1 MATDFR
7 VVIPDDIGNTIKLG
21 VKEPNKYDVDVSQLD
36 LPGGLTGLSLQGTV
50 LTATTSDP
58 YADGPVTVDLAPIL
72 PQIAADVFL
81 KNVQR
86 QGNQILF
93 TVGIKDDTSQDST
106 FNIDVADL
114 APVQTDGITIVG
126 NGVSGDNLR
135 VQLSQD
141 TPTHGN
147 NLLKQAGGGLYVSET
162 DITNLITANAA
173 PKEPRDIR
181 LVNASGQTV
190 IGYIHSTEQ

>member
-7 VVIPDDIGNTIKLG
+7 VVTPDDMGNTIRLG
-21 VKEPNKYDVDVSQLD
+21 AKEPNKYDVDLSQLN
-36 LPGGLTGLSLQGTV
+36 LPASVTGLTLQGTV
-50 LTATTSDP
+50 LSVQTP
-58 YADGPVTVDLAPIL
+58 DGDKTVDLAPML

-86 QGNQILF
+86 QGNQIVF
-93 TVGIKDDTSQDST
+93 TVGIKDDTSQDTT
-106 FNIDVADL
+106 FNIDIADL

-126 NGVSGDNLR
+126 DGTNVDILRVRLSQPIDGDNL
-135 VQLSQD
+135 
-141 TPTHGN
+141 
-147 NLLKQAGGGLYVSET
+147 LKLAGDGLYVSET
-162 DITNLITANAA
+162 DITDLIVANAA

>member
-7 VVIPDDIGNTIKLG
+7 VVTPDDMGNTIRLG
-21 VKEPNKYDVDVSQLD
+21 VKEPNKYDVDVSQLI
-36 LPGGLTGLSLQGTV
+36 LPAGVTGVTLQGTV
-50 LTATTSDP
+50 LSVQTP
-58 YADGPVTVDLAPIL
+58 YGDNTVDLAPML

-86 QGNQILF
+86 QGNQIVF
-93 TVGIKDDTSQDST
+93 TVGIKADASQDTT
-106 FNIDVADL
+106 FNIDIADL
-114 APVQTDGITIVG
+114 APVQTDGITIVDDG
-126 NGVSGDNLR
+126 TNGDILRVLLSQPIDGDNL
-135 VQLSQD
+135 
-141 TPTHGN
+141 
-147 NLLKQAGGGLYVSET
+147 LKLAGDGLYVSKT
-162 DITNLITANAA
+162 DITDLIVANAA

>member
-7 VVIPDDIGNTIKLG
+7 VVTPDDIGNTIRLG
-21 VKEPNKYDVDVSQLD
+21 AKEPNKYDVDLSQLN
-36 LPGGLTGLSLQGTV
+36 LPASVTGLTLQGTV
-50 LTATTSDP
+50 LSVQTP
-58 YADGPVTVDLAPIL
+58 DGDKTVDLAPML

-86 QGNQILF
+86 QGNQIMF

-106 FNIDVADL
+106 FNIDIADL

-126 NGVSGDNLR
+126 DGTNGDILRVRLSQPIDGDNL
-135 VQLSQD
+135 
-141 TPTHGN
+141 
-147 NLLKQAGGGLYVSET
+147 LKLAGDGLYVSET
-162 DITNLITANAA
+162 DITDLIVANAA

>member
-7 VVIPDDIGNTIKLG
+7 VVTPDDMGNTIRLG
-21 VKEPNKYDVDVSQLD
+21 VKEPNKYDVDVSQLI
-36 LPGGLTGLSLQGTV
+36 LPAGVTGVTLQGTV
-50 LTATTSDP
+50 LSVQTP
-58 YADGPVTVDLAPIL
+58 YGDNTVDLAPML

-86 QGNQILF
+86 QGNQIVF
-93 TVGIKDDTSQDST
+93 TVGIKADASQDTT
-106 FNIDVADL
+106 FNIDIADL

-126 NGVSGDNLR
+126 DGTNGDILRVRLSQPIDGDNL
-135 VQLSQD
+135 
-141 TPTHGN
+141 
-147 NLLKQAGGGLYVSET
+147 LKLAGDGLYVSKT
-162 DITNLITANAA
+162 DITDLIAANAT

>member
-7 VVIPDDIGNTIKLG
+7 VVTPDDMGNTIRLG
-21 VKEPNKYDVDVSQLD
+21 VKEPNKYDVDVSQLI
-36 LPGGLTGLSLQGTV
+36 LPAGVTGVTLQGTV
-50 LTATTSDP
+50 LSVQTP
-58 YADGPVTVDLAPIL
+58 YGDNTVDLAPML

-86 QGNQILF
+86 QGNQIVF
-93 TVGIKDDTSQDST
+93 TIGIKDDASQDTT
-106 FNIDVADL
+106 FNIDIADL

-126 NGVSGDNLR
+126 DGTNGDILRVRLSQPIDGDNL
-135 VQLSQD
+135 
-141 TPTHGN
+141 
-147 NLLKQAGGGLYVSET
+147 LKLAGDGLYVSKT
-162 DITNLITANAA
+162 DITDLIVANAA

>member
-7 VVIPDDIGNTIKLG
+7 VVTPDDMGNTIRLG
-21 VKEPNKYDVDVSQLD
+21 AKEPNKYDVDLSQLN
-36 LPGGLTGLSLQGTV
+36 LPAGVTGLTLQGTV
-50 LTATTSDP
+50 LSVQTP
-58 YADGPVTVDLAPIL
+58 DGDKTVDLAPML

-86 QGNQILF
+86 QGNQIVF
-93 TVGIKDDTSQDST
+93 TVGIKADASQDNT
-106 FNIDVADL
+106 FNIDIADL

-126 NGVSGDNLR
+126 DGTNVDILR

-162 DITNLITANAA
+162 DITNLIVANAA
-173 PKEPRDIR
+173 TKEPRDIR

>member
-7 VVIPDDIGNTIKLG
+7 VVTPDDMGNTIRLG
-21 VKEPNKYDVDVSQLD
+21 VKEPNKYDVDVSQLI
-36 LPGGLTGLSLQGTV
+36 LPAGVTGVTLQGTV
-50 LTATTSDP
+50 LSVQTP
-58 YADGPVTVDLAPIL
+58 YGDNTVDLAPML

-86 QGNQILF
+86 QGNQIVF
-93 TVGIKDDTSQDST
+93 TVGIKADASQDTT
-106 FNIDVADL
+106 FNIDIADL

-126 NGVSGDNLR
+126 DGTNGDILRVRLSQPIGGDNL
-135 VQLSQD
+135 
-141 TPTHGN
+141 
-147 NLLKQAGGGLYVSET
+147 LKLAGDGLYVSKT
-162 DITNLITANAA
+162 DITDLIVANAA

>member
-7 VVIPDDIGNTIKLG
+7 VVTPDDMGNTIRLG
-21 VKEPNKYDVDVSQLD
+21 VKEPNKYDVDVSQLI
-36 LPGGLTGLSLQGTV
+36 LPASVTGLTLQGTV
-50 LTATTSDP
+50 LSVQTSDG
-58 YADGPVTVDLAPIL
+58 DKTVDLAPML

-86 QGNQILF
+86 QGNQIVF
-93 TVGIKDDTSQDST
+93 TVGIQADASQDTT
-106 FNIDVADL
+106 FNIDIADL

-126 NGVSGDNLR
+126 DGTNGDILRVRLSQPIDGDNL
-135 VQLSQD
+135 
-141 TPTHGN
+141 
-147 NLLKQAGGGLYVSET
+147 LKLAGDGLYVSKT
-162 DITNLITANAA
+162 DITDLIVANAA

>member
-7 VVIPDDIGNTIKLG
+7 VVTPDDMGNTIRLG
-21 VKEPNKYDVDVSQLD
+21 AKEPNKYDVDLSQLD
-36 LPGGLTGLSLQGTV
+36 LPPSVTGVTLQGTV
-50 LTATTSDP
+50 LSVQTSDG
-58 YADGPVTVDLAPIL
+58 DKSVDLAPML
-72 PQIAADVFL
+72 PQIAADAFL

-86 QGNQILF
+86 QGNQIVF
-93 TVGIKDDTSQDST
+93 TVGIKDDTSQDTT
-106 FNIDVADL
+106 FSIDIADL

-126 NGVSGDNLR
+126 NGANGDTLR

-162 DITNLITANAA
+162 DITNLIATNAA

>member
-7 VVIPDDIGNTIKLG
+7 VVTPDDIGASIRLG
-21 VKEPNKYDVDVSQLD
+21 AKEPNKYDVDLSQLD
-36 LPGGLTGLSLQGTV
+36 LPASVTGLTLQGTV
-50 LTATTSDP
+50 LSVQTSDG
-58 YADGPVTVDLAPIL
+58 DKTVDLAPML
-72 PQIAADVFL
+72 PQIAADAFL

-86 QGNQILF
+86 QGNQIVF
-93 TVGIKDDTSQDST
+93 TVGIKDDTSQD
-106 FNIDVADL
+106 NIFTVDVADL

-126 NGVSGDNLR
+126 NGTDGDTLR

-141 TPTHGN
+141 THGN
-147 NLLKQAGGGLYVSET
+147 NLLKQDDNGLYVSET
-162 DITNLITANAA
+162 DITDLITANAT
-173 PKEPRDIR
+173 PTEPRDIR

>member
-7 VVIPDDIGNTIKLG
+7 VVTPDDMGNTIRLG
-21 VKEPNKYDVDVSQLD
+21 VKEPNKYDVDVSQLI
-36 LPGGLTGLSLQGTV
+36 LPAGVTGVTLQGTV
-50 LTATTSDP
+50 LSVQTP
-58 YADGPVTVDLAPIL
+58 YGDNTVDLAPML

-86 QGNQILF
+86 QGNQIVF
-93 TVGIKDDTSQDST
+93 TIGIKDDASQDST
-106 FNIDVADL
+106 FNIDIADL

-126 NGVSGDNLR
+126 DGTNGDILRVRLSQPIDGDNL
-135 VQLSQD
+135 
-141 TPTHGN
+141 
-147 NLLKQAGGGLYVSET
+147 LKLAGDGLYVSKT
-162 DITNLITANAA
+162 DITDLIVANAA

>member
-7 VVIPDDIGNTIKLG
+7 VVTPDDMGNTIRLG
-21 VKEPNKYDVDVSQLD
+21 AKEPNKYDVDVSQLD
-36 LPGGLTGLSLQGTV
+36 LPASVTGLTLQGTV
-50 LTATTSDP
+50 LSVQTSDG
-58 YADGPVTVDLAPIL
+58 DKTVDLAPML
-72 PQIAADVFL
+72 PQIAADAFL

-86 QGNQILF
+86 QGNQIVF
-93 TVGIKDDTSQDST
+93 TVGIKDDTSQDTT
-106 FNIDVADL
+106 FSIDIADL

-126 NGVSGDNLR
+126 NGVNGDNLR

-162 DITNLITANAA
+162 DITDLIAANAT

>member
-7 VVIPDDIGNTIKLG
+7 VVTPDDMGASIRLG
-21 VKEPNKYDVDVSQLD
+21 AKEPNKYDVDLSQLD
-36 LPGGLTGLSLQGTV
+36 LPPSVTGLTLQGTV
-50 LTATTSDP
+50 LSVQTSDG
-58 YADGPVTVDLAPIL
+58 DKTVDLAPML
-72 PQIAADVFL
+72 PKIAADAFL

-86 QGNQILF
+86 QGNQIVF
-93 TVGIKDDTSQDST
+93 TVGIKDDTSQDTT
-106 FNIDVADL
+106 FSIDIADL
-114 APVQTDGITIVG
+114 APVQADGITIVG
-126 NGVSGDNLR
+126 NGANGDTLR

-162 DITNLITANAA
+162 DITNLIATNAA

>member
-7 VVIPDDIGNTIKLG
+7 VVTPDDMGNTIRLG
-21 VKEPNKYDVDVSQLD
+21 AKEPNKYDVDVSQLD
-36 LPGGLTGLSLQGTV
+36 LPASVTGLTLQGTV
-50 LTATTSDP
+50 LSVQTSDG
-58 YADGPVTVDLAPIL
+58 DKTVDLAPML
-72 PQIAADVFL
+72 PQIAADAFL

-86 QGNQILF
+86 QGNQIVF
-93 TVGIKDDTSQDST
+93 TVGIKDDTSQDTT
-106 FNIDVADL
+106 FSIDIADL

-126 NGVSGDNLR
+126 NGANGDNLR

>member
-7 VVIPDDIGNTIKLG
+7 IVTPDDMGASIRLG
-21 VKEPNKYDVDVSQLD
+21 AKEPNKYDVDVSQLD
-36 LPGGLTGLSLQGTV
+36 LPAGVTGLTLQGTV
-50 LTATTSDP
+50 LSVQTSDG
-58 YADGPVTVDLAPIL
+58 DKTVDLAPML
-72 PQIAADVFL
+72 PQIAADAFL
-81 KNVQR
+81 KNAER
-86 QGNQILF
+86 QGNQIVF
-93 TVGIKDDTSQDST
+93 TVGIKDDTSQDTT
-106 FNIDVADL
+106 FSIDIADL
-114 APVQTDGITIVG
+114 APVQADGITIVG
-126 NGVSGDNLR
+126 NGANGDNLR

-162 DITNLITANAA
+162 DITNLIAANAT

>member
-7 VVIPDDIGNTIKLG
+7 VVTPDDMGDTIRLG
-21 VKEPNKYDVDVSQLD
+21 VKEPNKYDVDVSQLI
-36 LPGGLTGLSLQGTV
+36 LPAGVTGVTLQGTV
-50 LTATTSDP
+50 LSVQTP
-58 YADGPVTVDLAPIL
+58 DGDKTVDLAPML

-86 QGNQILF
+86 QGNQIVF

-106 FNIDVADL
+106 FNIDIADL

-126 NGVSGDNLR
+126 DGTNGDILRVRLSQPIDGDNL
-135 VQLSQD
+135 
-141 TPTHGN
+141 
-147 NLLKQAGGGLYVSET
+147 LKLAGDGLYVSKT
-162 DITNLITANAA
+162 DITDLIVANAA

>member
-7 VVIPDDIGNTIKLG
+7 VVTPDDMGNTIRLG
-21 VKEPNKYDVDVSQLD
+21 VKEPNKYDVDVSQLI
-36 LPGGLTGLSLQGTV
+36 LPAGVTGVTLQGTV
-50 LTATTSDP
+50 LSVQTP
-58 YADGPVTVDLAPIL
+58 YGDNTVDLAPML

-86 QGNQILF
+86 QGNQIVF

-106 FNIDVADL
+106 FNIDIADL

-126 NGVSGDNLR
+126 DGTNGDILRVRLSQPIDGDNL
-135 VQLSQD
+135 
-141 TPTHGN
+141 
-147 NLLKQAGGGLYVSET
+147 LKLAGDGLYVSKT
-162 DITNLITANAA
+162 DITDLIVANAA

>member
-7 VVIPDDIGNTIKLG
+7 VVTPDDMGNTIRLG
-21 VKEPNKYDVDVSQLD
+21 VNEPNKYDVDVSQLI
-36 LPGGLTGLSLQGTV
+36 LPAGVTGVTLQGTV
-50 LTATTSDP
+50 LSVQTP
-58 YADGPVTVDLAPIL
+58 YGDNTVDLAPML

-86 QGNQILF
+86 QGNQIVF
-93 TVGIKDDTSQDST
+93 TVGIKADASQDTT
-106 FNIDVADL
+106 FNIDIADL

-126 NGVSGDNLR
+126 DGTNGDILRVRLSQPIDGDNL
-135 VQLSQD
+135 
-141 TPTHGN
+141 
-147 NLLKQAGGGLYVSET
+147 LKLAGDGLYVSKT
-162 DITNLITANAA
+162 DITDLIVANAA

>member
-7 VVIPDDIGNTIKLG
+7 IVTPDDMGASIRLG
-21 VKEPNKYDVDVSQLD
+21 AKEPNKYDVDLSQLD
-36 LPGGLTGLSLQGTV
+36 LPASVTGLTLQGTV
-50 LTATTSDP
+50 LSVQTSDG
-58 YADGPVTVDLAPIL
+58 DKTVDLAPML
-72 PQIAADVFL
+72 PQIAADAFL

-86 QGNQILF
+86 QGDQIVF
-93 TVGIKDDTSQDST
+93 TVGIKADTSQDTT
-106 FNIDVADL
+106 FNIDIADL

-126 NGVSGDNLR
+126 NGANGDTLR

-162 DITNLITANAA
+162 DITDLITSNAA
-173 PKEPRDIR
+173 PAEPRDIR
-181 LVNASGQTV
+181 LTNATGQTV
-190 IGYIHSTEQ
+190 VGYIYSTEQ

>member
-7 VVIPDDIGNTIKLG
+7 VVTPDDMGNTIRLG
-21 VKEPNKYDVDVSQLD
+21 VKEPNKYDVDVSQLI
-36 LPGGLTGLSLQGTV
+36 LPPSVTGMTLQGTV
-50 LTATTSDP
+50 LSVQTPNGDT
-58 YADGPVTVDLAPIL
+58 TVDLAPML

-86 QGNQILF
+86 QGNQIVF
-93 TVGIKDDTSQDST
+93 TIGIKADASQDTT
-106 FNIDVADL
+106 FNIDIADL

-126 NGVSGDNLR
+126 NGANGDNLR

-147 NLLKQAGGGLYVSET
+147 NLLKLAGDGLYVSET
-162 DITNLITANAA
+162 DITDLIADHAV

>member
-7 VVIPDDIGNTIKLG
+7 VVTPDDMGNTIRLG
-21 VKEPNKYDVDVSQLD
+21 VKEPNKYDVDVSQLI
-36 LPGGLTGLSLQGTV
+36 LPAGVTGVTLQGTV
-50 LTATTSDP
+50 LSVQTP
-58 YADGPVTVDLAPIL
+58 YGDNTVDLAPML

-86 QGNQILF
+86 QGNQIVF
-93 TVGIKDDTSQDST
+93 TVGIQADASQDTT
-106 FNIDVADL
+106 FNIDIADL

-126 NGVSGDNLR
+126 DGTNGDILRVRLSQPIDGDNL
-135 VQLSQD
+135 
-141 TPTHGN
+141 
-147 NLLKQAGGGLYVSET
+147 LKLAGDGLYVSKT
-162 DITNLITANAA
+162 DITDLIVANAA

-190 IGYIHSTEQ
+190 IGYIHSTE

>member
-7 VVIPDDIGNTIKLG
+7 VVTPDDMGNTIRLG
-21 VKEPNKYDVDVSQLD
+21 AKEPDKYDVDVSQLI
-36 LPGGLTGLSLQGTV
+36 LPAGVTGVILQGTV
-50 LTATTSDP
+50 LSVQTP
-58 YADGPVTVDLAPIL
+58 YGDNTVDLAPML

-81 KNVQR
+81 KDVQR
-86 QGNQILF
+86 QGNQIVF
-93 TVGIKDDTSQDST
+93 TVGIKADTSQDTT
-106 FNIDVADL
+106 FSIDIADL

-126 NGVSGDNLR
+126 NGTNGDNLR
-135 VQLSQD
+135 VQIAPD
-141 TPTHGN
+141 IETYGN
-147 NLLKQAGGGLYVSET
+147 NLLKLTGDGLHVSKT
-162 DITNLITANAA
+162 DITNLIVDNAA

>member
-7 VVIPDDIGNTIKLG
+7 VVTPGDMGNTIRLG
-21 VKEPNKYDVDVSQLD
+21 AKEPGKYDVDVSQLN
-36 LPGGLTGLSLQGTV
+36 LPASVTGVTLQGTV
-50 LTATTSDP
+50 LSVKTP
-58 YADGPVTVDLAPIL
+58 DGDKTVDLAPML

-81 KNVQR
+81 KDVQR
-86 QGNQILF
+86 QGNHIVF
-93 TVGIKDDTSQDST
+93 TVGIKADASQDTT
-106 FNIDVADL
+106 FNIDIADL

-126 NGVSGDNLR
+126 DGTNGDILRVRLSQPMDGDNL
-135 VQLSQD
+135 
-141 TPTHGN
+141 
-147 NLLKQAGGGLYVSET
+147 LKLAVDGLYVSET
-162 DITNLITANAA
+162 DITDLIAANAT

>member
-7 VVIPDDIGNTIKLG
+7 VVTPDDMGNTIRLG
-21 VKEPNKYDVDVSQLD
+21 VKEPNKYDVDVSQLN
-36 LPGGLTGLSLQGTV
+36 LPASVTGVTLQGTALSLQT
-50 LTATTSDP
+50 P
-58 YADGPVTVDLAPIL
+58 DGDKTVDLAPML

-86 QGNQILF
+86 QGNQIVF
-93 TVGIKDDTSQDST
+93 TVGIKADASQDTT
-106 FNIDVADL
+106 FNIDIADL
-114 APVQTDGITIVG
+114 APVQTDGVTIVG
-126 NGVSGDNLR
+126 DGTNVDILRVRLSQPIDGDNL
-135 VQLSQD
+135 
-141 TPTHGN
+141 
-147 NLLKQAGGGLYVSET
+147 LKLAGDGLYVSEK

-181 LVNASGQTV
+181 LVNASGQAV

>member
-7 VVIPDDIGNTIKLG
+7 VVTPDDMGNTIRLG
-21 VKEPNKYDVDVSQLD
+21 AKEPNKYDVDLSQLN
-36 LPGGLTGLSLQGTV
+36 LPASVTGLTLQGTV
-50 LTATTSDP
+50 LSVQTP
-58 YADGPVTVDLAPIL
+58 DGDKTVDLAPML

-86 QGNQILF
+86 QGNQIMF

-106 FNIDVADL
+106 FHIDIADL

-126 NGVSGDNLR
+126 DGTNVDILRVRLSQPIDGDNL
-135 VQLSQD
+135 
-141 TPTHGN
+141 
-147 NLLKQAGGGLYVSET
+147 LKLAGDGLYVSET
-162 DITNLITANAA
+162 DITDLIVANAA

>member
-7 VVIPDDIGNTIKLG
+7 VVTPDDMGNTIRLG
-21 VKEPNKYDVDVSQLD
+21 VKEPNKYDVDVSQLI
-36 LPGGLTGLSLQGTV
+36 LPAGVTGVTLQGTV
-50 LTATTSDP
+50 LSVQTP
-58 YADGPVTVDLAPIL
+58 YGDNTVDLAPML

-86 QGNQILF
+86 QGNQIVF
-93 TVGIKDDTSQDST
+93 TVGIKADASQDTT
-106 FNIDVADL
+106 FNIDIADL

-126 NGVSGDNLR
+126 DGTNGDILRVRLSQPIDGDNL
-135 VQLSQD
+135 
-141 TPTHGN
+141 
-147 NLLKQAGGGLYVSET
+147 LKLAGDGLYVSET
-162 DITNLITANAA
+162 DITDLIVANAA

-190 IGYIHSTEQ
+190 IGYIHSMEQ